1 MQHLVD
7 RLQQDRGSNLHGLR
21 PHCGGS
27 DVRRE
32 FAWKT
37 SQSRTCSR
45 SARGTSIAWN
55 GPRKLARPV
64 RNWSTMRL
72 QSSKPIPR
80 WHGREETEFEE

>member
-7 RLQQDRGSNLHGLR
+7 RLQQDRGSNLHRL

-27 DVRRE
+27 NVRRE

-45 SARGTSIAWN
+45 PARGTSIAWN
-55 GPRKLARPV
+55 QRRRAMRRLRKCARSGRPRKQT
-64 RNWSTMRL
+64 SC
-72 QSSKPIPR
+72 
-80 WHGREETEFEE
+80 FEEED

>member
-7 RLQQDRGSNLHGLR
+7 RLQQDRGSNLHGL

-27 DVRRE
+27 DVRCE

-55 GPRKLARPV
+55 QRRRARRRLSKCARSRRPRK
-64 RNWSTMRL
+64 
-72 QSSKPIPR
+72 QISS
-80 WHGREETEFEE
+80 FEEED

>member
-7 RLQQDRGSNLHGLR
+7 RLQQDRGSKLYGLR

-32 FAWKT
+32 FTLKT

-45 SARGTSIAWN
+45 SARGISIAWHQPRRA
-55 GPRKLARPV
+55 GRRLRKCARSRHPRKQT
-64 RNWSTMRL
+64 SCFD
-72 QSSKPIPR
+72 
-80 WHGREETEFEE
+80 EED

>member
-21 PHCGGS
+21 PHCGAS

-37 SQSRTCSR
+37 SQSRPCSR

-55 GPRKLARPV
+55 QPRRLGRRLRKCARS
-64 RNWSTMRL
+64 RRL
-72 QSSKPIPR
+72 RKQTS
-80 WHGREETEFEE
+80 FEEED

>member
-7 RLQQDRGSNLHGLR
+7 RLQQDRGSNLHRLQ

-32 FAWKT
+32 LAWKP

-45 SARGTSIAWN
+45 SATETSIAWN
-55 GPRKLARPV
+55 RPPRAGRRLRKCARS
-64 RNWSTMRL
+64 RRL
-72 QSSKPIPR
+72 QKKKPS
-80 WHGREETEFEE
+80 FEEAD

>member
-7 RLQQDRGSNLHGLR
+7 RFQQDRGSNFHGL

-37 SQSRTCSR
+37 SQPTC
-45 SARGTSIAWN
+45 
-55 GPRKLARPV
+55 
-64 RNWSTMRL
+64 
-72 QSSKPIPR
+72 
-80 WHGREETEFEE
+80 

>member
-45 SARGTSIAWN
+45 VGQRDINCVESAAPSRASDAQVCPKWAS
-55 GPRKLARPV
+55 RKQK
-64 RNWSTMRL
+64 SC
-72 QSSKPIPR
+72 
-80 WHGREETEFEE
+80 FEEED